1 MTPNQEVV
9 AETPDALT
17 LFAVLLFALLLAP
30 ATVPGQV
37 GVLSQDQ
44 LHEWV
49 QEFLTRPI

>member
-1 MTPNQEVV
+1 MHFTIFTLIILHIIINCDPNQEVV

-37 GVLSQDQ
+37 GV
-44 LHEWV
+44 
-49 QEFLTRPI
+49 